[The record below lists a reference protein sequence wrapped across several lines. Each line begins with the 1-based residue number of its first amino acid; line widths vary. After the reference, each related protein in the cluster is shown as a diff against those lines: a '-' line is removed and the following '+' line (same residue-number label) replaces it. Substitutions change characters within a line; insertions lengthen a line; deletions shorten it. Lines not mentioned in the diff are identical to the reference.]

1 MACRRFW
8 QTYAVRRKI
17 KMAILPIEGKN
28 MIVAENTFA
37 VKKFTSADLALLPD
51 DSNRY
56 EIIEGELI
64 VSRSPSYEHQ
74 YTCVRLG
81 RFLDEWN
88 DRHKTGIA
96 LVAPGVIF
104 ADDEDVIPDV
114 VWMSRERLLRSVD
127 KAGHLHDAPELAI
140 EVLLPGKENA
150 RRDRQ
155 AKLELYSRRGVEEYW
170 IVDWIQ
176 HQLEIYRRDSGSLNY
191 VATLHHNDTLESPLL
206 PGFSCLIADL
216 FF

>member
-1 MACRRFW
+1 
-8 QTYAVRRKI
+8 
-17 KMAILPIEGKN
+17 
-28 MIVAENTFA
+28 MIVAENTLA
-37 VKKFTSADLALLPD
+37 VQKFTSADLALMPD
-51 DSNRY
+51 DNNYY
-56 EIIEGELI
+56 EIIEGELL

-74 YTCVRLG
+74 YTCGKLF

-88 DRHKTGIA
+88 DRHKTGLA

-114 VWMSRERLLRSVD
+114 VWMSRARLLRSAD

-140 EVLLPGKENA
+140 EVLSPGKENA
-150 RRDRQ
+150 RRDRE
-155 AKLELYSRRGVEEYW
+155 AKLALYSRRGVEEYW

-176 HQLEIYRRDSGSLNY
+176 QPLEIYRRDEGALNY
-191 VATLHHNDTLESPLL
+191 VATLHHNDALESPLL
-206 PGFSCLIADL
+206 PGFSCLVADL

>member
-1 MACRRFW
+1 
-8 QTYAVRRKI
+8 
-17 KMAILPIEGKN
+17 
-28 MIVAENTFA
+28 MIVAENTLA
-37 VKKFTSADLALLPD
+37 VKRFTSADLARMPD
-51 DSNRY
+51 DGTRY

-74 YTCVRLG
+74 YTCGRLF

-88 DRHKTGIA
+88 DRHKTGLA

-104 ADDEDVIPDV
+104 ADDDDVIPDV
-114 VWMSRERLLRSVD
+114 VWISRARLFRSVD

-140 EVLLPGKENA
+140 EVLSPGKENA

-155 AKLELYSRRGVEEYW
+155 AKLELYSRRSVEEYW

-176 HQLEIYRRDSGSLNY
+176 HQLEIYRREQGALKQ
-191 VATLHHNDTLESPLL
+191 VATLYHHDQLESPLL
-206 PGFSCLIADL
+206 PEFTCLVSEL